1 MASANANLH
10 KAKDAKN
17 DEFYTQLTD
26 VAKELMHYKAH
37 FKDKIV
43 LCNCDDP
50 TWSAFWK
57 YFHLNFAELGL
68 KKLISTHYDREEA
81 TYKMEYTGGD
91 DNDIE
96 VGVKTPLEGNGDF
109 RNKECLDLLDE
120 CDIVVT
126 NPPFSL
132 FREYVAILMK
142 YQKKFLIL
150 GNMNALTYKEIFP
163 LIRDNQLWY
172 GASIHSGDRKF
183 YVPDDYP
190 LKASGCGIDENG
202 RRFIRVKGIRWYT
215 NLDYKARHE
224 KLVLWKNYT
233 PEEYPKY
240 DNYDAINVN
249 KYSEI
254 PCDYDGVMGVPI
266 TFIDYYCPEQ
276 FEIVAFRKGDDGEDL
291 VFTRERE
298 REFNRTFV
306 SLYDVDSGDD
316 KKRRR
321 KNQWETYL
329 CENNNQTEIE
339 PIDYFY
345 PLSIKSRAAGTM
357 NGLINGKETYRRILI
372 KYRKDDCV

>member
-26 VAKELMHYKAH
+26 VAKEMMHYKAH

-68 KKLISTHYDREEA
+68 KKLISTHYDKTEP

-91 DNDIE
+91 DNNIE

-109 RNKECLDLLDE
+109 RNQECLDLLDE

-132 FREYVAILMK
+132 FREYVAVLMEHK
-142 YQKKFLIL
+142 KKFLII
-150 GNMNALTYKEIFP
+150 GNKNAITYTEFFP
-163 LIRDNQLWY
+163 LLKDDEVWIGCTNVKEFLQPD
-172 GASIHSGDRKF
+172 GSIKKF
-183 YVPDDYP
+183 
-190 LKASGCGIDENG
+190 GNIGW
-202 RRFIRVKGIRWYT
+202 FT
-215 NLDYKARHE
+215 NLDVAKRHE
-224 KLVLWKNYT
+224 KLILWKNYT

-266 TFIDYYCPEQ
+266 TFIDKYNPDQ
-276 FEIVAFRKGDDGEDL
+276 FEIVGISTSWCHCYVKQHEKS
-291 VFTRERE
+291 
-298 REFNRTFV
+298 NCPIIN
-306 SLYDVDSGDD
+306 D
-316 KKRRR
+316 KNIYQRIFIK
-321 KNQWETYL
+321 KN
-329 CENNNQTEIE
+329 NVI
-339 PIDYFY
+339 
-345 PLSIKSRAAGTM
+345 R
-357 NGLINGKETYRRILI
+357 RRILPFKPFYI
-372 KYRKDDCV
+372 AS